1 MRARS
6 MIKRRDVI
14 NIIKKVVISTIAFL
28 CLFSI
33 SESFAQNVQTDTVS
47 SDASALLGR
56 AQQLASQETLTGSEY
71 AELEKLIKAASNV
84 PKDKRNQAT
93 QELLNNY
100 DAKKKHSLMV
110 ATEARNKARDD
121 YNNYVLS
128 NTTQNKNASQI
139 NPQVELQNELEYR
152 ELLLRRAQEDLDT
165 KYEDNPEL
173 LALLKKKE
181 ELDRMKQDNSWIY
194 DESASSYSAPSL
206 LQMSNAMNASTDRNR
221 ASKDKIKKQIEDLEH
236 DVERMEENLSD
247 EDQFLYTS
255 RKQEDEYI
263 EASQIK
269 ADKNNKL
276 QQKYCGDKSPEECH
290 WADYA
295 TTMEIED
302 YRDASFSQMVTAQ
315 TADPCSTSCTPK
327 CYYDELKDRCPFCN
341 LFRVA
346 FNVSSNMAY
355 LSINTFSAPFA
366 KIVIV
371 GFAIWIALQVLS
383 FVSSITM
390 VNLKNIIQ
398 PILTQALIVAFAFI
412 LLKNGVMDFF
422 NLALEPVYNTGM
434 TIAQKTITIDDVAKA
449 KQAEEKGNDI
459 SDIQVACVDDPL
471 LYTDSTNPPGALPVS
486 MGNNILCTMKMLYVR
501 AAKIKAL
508 GSASICYSWKE
519 RAFIIPHMGYFMTG
533 IGLWIGAMF
542 LILAV
547 PFMMIDSVLQLAVAS
562 ALLPLAVAAYAFKS
576 TRKHTKAVWETF
588 LNSMFSFI
596 FVCLIALMLTLGFEQ
611 ILLESTSS
619 LNDVLN
625 SSSEKVVFEELLKS
639 IPWWGTSF
647 LKVVFITILAWAML
661 QEALDFASDFSSTLS
676 KTDIG
681 SQIATMGGSFVKE
694 SAVRA
699 GSATVEAGW
708 QVAKD
713 AGSSTYRGVRNLGRR
728 SVMAAQGRYIRNNAV
743 NVKTDQRTGVKTY
756 TDASGNRVT
765 YGSDGSM
772 ESVIRVKQRTNPFT
786 GRTTTIQKAKTQ
798 DVSITTMD
806 ITNSSGAVVGHREV
820 IRLNSTQFNNLTNAN
835 GAVNNATIDA
845 ILAAT
850 PEDMQNKVQIAIAKE
865 IINQRNK
872 NLGLDMRKHDFTNQE
887 ILLDEQG
894 RFIGFTETLSNG
906 SKMSVRLKTG
916 QNGRMLSEITMIDK
930 KGRGQSLRTDGIINS
945 RSKFVTED
953 GTVNGKIDTKSAQ
966 TIYST
971 AGRYRGIKS
980 DDPHFR
986 KILEEECLFE
996 DNEIKEALNAAD
1008 ANDLDMYQFK
1018 N

>member
-1 MRARS
+1 
-6 MIKRRDVI
+6 
-14 NIIKKVVISTIAFL
+14 
-28 CLFSI
+28 
-33 SESFAQNVQTDTVS
+33 
-47 SDASALLGR
+47 
-56 AQQLASQETLTGSEY
+56 
-71 AELEKLIKAASNV
+71 
-84 PKDKRNQAT
+84 
-93 QELLNNY
+93 
-100 DAKKKHSLMV
+100 
-110 ATEARNKARDD
+110 
-121 YNNYVLS
+121 
-128 NTTQNKNASQI
+128 
-139 NPQVELQNELEYR
+139 
-152 ELLLRRAQEDLDT
+152 
-165 KYEDNPEL
+165 
-173 LALLKKKE
+173 
-181 ELDRMKQDNSWIY
+181 
-194 DESASSYSAPSL
+194 
-206 LQMSNAMNASTDRNR
+206 
-221 ASKDKIKKQIEDLEH
+221 
-236 DVERMEENLSD
+236 
-247 EDQFLYTS
+247 
-255 RKQEDEYI
+255 
-263 EASQIK
+263 
-269 ADKNNKL
+269 
-276 QQKYCGDKSPEECH
+276 
-290 WADYA
+290 
-295 TTMEIED
+295 
-302 YRDASFSQMVTAQ
+302 
-315 TADPCSTSCTPK
+315 
-327 CYYDELKDRCPFCN
+327 
-341 LFRVA
+341 
-346 FNVSSNMAY
+346 
-355 LSINTFSAPFA
+355 
-366 KIVIV
+366 
-371 GFAIWIALQVLS
+371 
-383 FVSSITM
+383 
-390 VNLKNIIQ
+390 
-398 PILTQALIVAFAFI
+398 
-412 LLKNGVMDFF
+412 
-422 NLALEPVYNTGM
+422 
-434 TIAQKTITIDDVAKA
+434 
-449 KQAEEKGNDI
+449 
-459 SDIQVACVDDPL
+459 
-471 LYTDSTNPPGALPVS
+471 
-486 MGNNILCTMKMLYVR
+486 
-501 AAKIKAL
+501 
-508 GSASICYSWKE
+508 
-519 RAFIIPHMGYFMTG
+519 
-533 IGLWIGAMF
+533 
-542 LILAV
+542 
-547 PFMMIDSVLQLAVAS
+547 
-562 ALLPLAVAAYAFKS
+562 
-576 TRKHTKAVWETF
+576 
-588 LNSMFSFI
+588 
-596 FVCLIALMLTLGFEQ
+596 
-611 ILLESTSS
+611 
-619 LNDVLN
+619 
-625 SSSEKVVFEELLKS
+625 
-639 IPWWGTSF
+639 
-647 LKVVFITILAWAML
+647 ML

-699 GSATVEAGW
+699 GSSTVEAGW

-713 AGSSTYRGVRNLGRR
+713 AGSSAYRSVRNVGRR

-772 ESVIRVKQRTNPFT
+772 ESVVRVKQRTNPFT